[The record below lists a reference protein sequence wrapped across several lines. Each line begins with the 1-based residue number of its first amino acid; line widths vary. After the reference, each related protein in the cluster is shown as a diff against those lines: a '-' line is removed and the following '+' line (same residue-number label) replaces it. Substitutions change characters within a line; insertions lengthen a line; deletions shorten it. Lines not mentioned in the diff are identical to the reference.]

1 MFVHAYQSWLWN
13 ETAKIF
19 LEKKLRNIKTI
30 EYSAGTLCFPT
41 QKEDFILENI
51 DIPIIG
57 FDIEERN
64 EEVNRVLADIMKKEN
79 VTERDFLIKQMPE
92 ITAAGGRRNLLTDCK
107 ELMIKEIDKETI
119 ELSFSL
125 GKGSYATMIVK
136 QLFS

>member
-1 MFVHAYQSWLWN
+1 MRKF
-13 ETAKIF
+13 
-19 LEKKLRNIKTI
+19 KTVK
-30 EYSAGTLCFPT
+30 YSAGTVYFPT
-41 QKEDFILENI
+41 QKENFISENI

-79 VTERDFLIKQMPE
+79 ITERDFLIKQMPE

-107 ELMIKEIDKETI
+107 DLIIKEIDKETV
-119 ELSFSL
+119 ELSFTL
-125 GKGSYATMIVK
+125 GKGSYATMVIK